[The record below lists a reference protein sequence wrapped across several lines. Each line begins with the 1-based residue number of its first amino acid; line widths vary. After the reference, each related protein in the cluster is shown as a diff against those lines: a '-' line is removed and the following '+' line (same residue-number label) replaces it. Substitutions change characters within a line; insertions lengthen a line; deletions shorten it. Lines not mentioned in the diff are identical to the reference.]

1 MREAVNVGK
10 GGEQT
15 RDALARIV
23 MFQRAAET

>member
-23 MFQRAAET
+23 VFQSAAET